1 MPSRCLTKEKRYDT
15 IIKYKTVGDQ
25 FMNKSAKRS
34 IAILLS
40 LLMMLSVFGGL
51 TLTAGAEDTTEGHD
65 IINQSDQLLL

>member
-1 MPSRCLTKEKRYDT
+1 
-15 IIKYKTVGDQ
+15 
-25 FMNKSAKRS
+25 MNKSAKRS

-65 IINQSDQLLL
+65 IILTSVWVDPWYDIICTPGTTDIPAGQQ